1 MYVCMY
7 VPLFLH
13 NHDRYMTQP
22 IYILDQHDE
31 AEIIRGQPQKKKK
44 KKKKK
49 KQKVG
54 GCGEGGWG

>member
-13 NHDRYMTQP
+13 NSDRYMTQP

-31 AEIIRGQPQKKKK
+31 AEIIRGQSLG
-44 KKKKK
+44 
-49 KQKVG
+49 VT
-54 GCGEGGWG
+54 